1 MAEDNTTDPV
11 GQLGG
16 MSTFLDPAKIEM
28 DVYKPVKAPVNFDIR
43 SLPGGN
49 NVSNPTYA
57 IKDGKSG
64 SAPNFPVKSA
74 SQAARQGSDRNAA
87 LVGAMGAR
95 INSLEDRNQYAK
107 VYSYDSG
114 KDGAFKARY
123 KAYGQETYDKVGF
136 HPLMDN
142 ETWFNANTTGWDDF
156 KRMATH
162 SAWPLMSQG
171 FMDPIK
177 SYASFFGNG
186 GDIMG
191 DTGAAMNYE
200 DYSDIGYSTKGGFS
214 GFTTNLLQSAAYSV
228 GILAEGAI
236 EGALIGAAV
245 GAAEGG
251 LPAIPG
257 AVVGG
262 ATGLLKGVFRLP
274 GALAK
279 MSQSVGKMA
288 LNLNKAA
295 NLSEA
300 KNMFLGAGKSM
311 GNFFNPLE
319 NTSQAAMQYV
329 FNNPDDLSNLARTAK
344 TAGAFWHDAKNLNMA
359 LSEGRLE
366 GGMAEN
372 RVYDKLYNDHYN
384 TFGEAPDDA
393 TQQKMREQAK
403 DANLFNTTANSL
415 LVYYS
420 NKLVFPSITQAKFL
434 KGAPKL
440 GFGNVV
446 GKVGD
451 EFQLVYTP
459 AKNVT
464 DAVYTAEKISL
475 GNALKGFTKPSI
487 YGRVGLNYFKKNLM
501 EGFQEVGQ
509 EALAKYTEDYYTKTY
524 YDPAAKNF
532 QYAMAAINSQVSTQ
546 GAETFLSGF
555 AMGSILQAPSTIG
568 KYLSV
573 GYNKYYKNR
582 DNYDEHV
589 QNLESDVNMIKD
601 SLNTMYKNGQ
611 YFFDPRLGNYVNQT
625 LIGKSMSDPDKTKNE
640 IKDDEFTAFTSAVIT
655 SLRTGTFDMFLN
667 NFASYKQASPKDI
680 EEAWNLEQGQ
690 GEKAL
695 QSIDKAIT
703 NAKIISNRYN
713 EAKRKM
719 KNMLNLSNY
728 EENSE
733 EYKQAQ
739 LFNEAYEAGLSNL
752 TFLQAAFDDNL
763 GRLNSLY
770 KMLGDVKALQNVS
783 STNITNLTD
792 PNKLN
797 RDIQMLQTEIE
808 AAEGYIDPSAV
819 EQVKEKKLLLS
830 AMTNFQSAQDELLK
844 AFVSNELLKQRKA
857 EMLAEDPSLNEDSV
871 ELQVVNDLLDE
882 YSNGETNPFLE
893 YKESFRELLKTF
905 AGTPEQV
912 LELEKE
918 LLDKDGFDS
927 LFAALLDTHIIKNEN
942 VSLSQYVNLLND
954 PQGFYEHIQRNFE
967 WMKNLYNNKEQ
978 YYLDIINSEIT
989 NIQRNEILNTLA
1001 NQGVY
1006 VDLDEFAAWVE
1017 DHNNLPSYF
1026 IDAPKSMV
1034 INESSILYQDY
1045 VKVFMDAAN
1054 LEEQSPAKNKLD
1066 QKEILDGRINEINDE
1081 RNQKLA
1087 QAKETYNVALKK
1099 AINYTEEELIQKQA
1113 ELASQDVLLNEE
1125 KKKYTAEKELLEKS
1139 IKQIDSANIT
1149 EVQAVYAMALE
1160 NGYISDEIYDSAV
1173 EVALANPETMKLAQ
1187 SVVTKYD
1194 ENESQEIRTAATFIN
1209 VILKPLLQDRV
1220 AEIDE
1225 ILSTSVAE
1233 LPDPK
1238 STKEFAIYQEQVDAI
1253 NKKYD
1258 ELIQNLKNDFAQ
1270 KGVDVNAPKV
1280 VSTTTPY
1287 AEMPKDLRDILDPL
1301 FQEHLDFIEE
1311 SPTLAEVD
1319 PNKYENIRKR
1329 WIETQGAVIND
1340 YNLAKK
1346 KEAEEAA
1353 KKLLEAPV
1361 LKFAPAKITSQTPG
1375 NVLTSL
1381 YDALTKNLEAGS
1393 FVNVEGDTIDLNPEE
1408 IENIKSDL
1416 AALEAYIDARAKAY
1430 TPKTIAENVINQ
1442 IVKSVIDKQAE
1453 LVDVFDENGVKIGRQ
1468 FTDRSETDPLPIRA
1482 TKVAEEVEL
1491 ALLEKDPFL
1500 FNRLEDGA
1508 IQKEFQRALTSE
1520 DIIDSERLN
1529 FFMTAFENKNY
1540 KSFRSKKKLTE
1551 LRKSLEKSFTE
1562 ENLVKTVQRLAFQE
1576 STIAGNVIDALV
1588 RDYLTPAVTGSGF
1601 MEITWDPEAMTKE
1614 AFDALFKPGSG
1625 IISKLRQGVIDG
1637 KFQILSENVKVF
1649 DRALRE
1655 NGVTGEMDLLAIDK
1669 DGNVFIIDIKTGKKS
1684 NWEAFGSGAKNDKEV
1699 NYRAQQSIY
1708 RNLFY
1713 NMSGIMPVKIG
1724 LLPLAVE
1731 TDIDGKVLSVNK
1743 ATIVSEDQN
1752 IIKLEDS
1759 SDTEDTEDLEF
1770 LPDTIE
1776 LEYLPEVENYGITP
1790 IAPAESI
1797 STVTEGETVVPPIE
1811 IEKTIPSAD
1820 LSKLSLQ
1827 DNLNKP
1833 VIYNGK
1839 TGKLIVLDDG
1849 VFGIELDASDEVT
1862 NLQIIL
1868 EALNAD
1874 LVVETGEFGNPTQ
1887 AAEIK
1892 KAIRQVEADIA
1903 DKSKSKRV
1911 IELTNNML
1919 PVKDG
1924 SVLLSSVGLTPVT
1937 AIENIGQVSVISN
1950 EAIDAKFDSPS
1961 EKTATI
1967 NGIKYTVNR
1976 NDLGEIVSLTYG
1988 TNDKAIADIEAE
2000 TKSLSERIQK
2010 LRTKRNEATVE
2021 DKKLLNSQIAQLQIN
2036 IDQLNTKRSKLLDT
2050 NAERTIRGGNANNLI
2065 FALNKLPN
2073 SFQKGHQQKKAID
2086 EKKELKE
2093 ISNLST
2099 SSVVANAID
2108 EILMDQYPESLDRL
2122 IEEGITKV
2130 NTGDLLKITLW
2141 AEESITRLE
2150 QLGFTMLNS
2159 NEAVTDVS
2167 NQINAIRD
2175 LLNDLQIIKL
2185 NKSGKISKRQSKE
2198 LKEIFGSER
2207 KQVPN
2212 RSNVS
2217 ETQVTAGRPAETI
2230 LRPATGAELKE
2241 LVKKAR
2247 TKDADILEGITETKE
2262 KPVASELVS
2271 KINAAKTVQEVDD
2284 IVDKAIIDE
2293 AKNPGTVDVNSAVE
2307 AGNTRKQ
2314 ELLTI
2319 TSLDTIQKGEY
2330 LLSKKDIAG
2339 SPVGTIFVVSSLK
2352 DTGAYIKNLRTG
2364 EGETYTAEEV
2374 SQNFE
2379 KTTEE
2384 AQQMAG
2390 EIEITPI
2397 DAENAAES
2405 AANLADI
2412 EKDDELLNQ
2421 LKGEARETSEDD
2433 LLKQLINN
2441 SNKC

>member
-11 GQLGG
+11 DQLGG

-57 IKDGKSG
+57 IKDGSAG

-95 INSLEDRNQYAK
+95 INSLEDKNQYAK

-257 AVVGG
+257 AAVGG
-262 ATGLLKGVFRLP
+262 ATGLLKGLFRLP

-459 AKNVT
+459 GKKAG

-532 QYAMAAINSQVSTQ
+532 QYAMAAINSQLSTQ

-589 QNLESDVNMIKD
+589 QNLESDVNKIKD

-695 QSIDKAIT
+695 LSIDKAIT

-719 KNMLNLSNY
+719 KNLLNLSNY

-739 LFNEAYEAGLSNL
+739 LFNEAYESGLFNL

-763 GRLNSLY
+763 GRLGSLY
-770 KMLGDVKALQNVS
+770 KMLGDIKALQNVS

-808 AAEGYIDPSAV
+808 AAEGYADPSAV
-819 EQVKEKKLLLS
+819 EQVKEKKLMLS

-871 ELQVVNDLLDE
+871 ELQVVNELLDE

-905 AGTPEQV
+905 AGSPEQV

-1081 RNQKLA
+1081 RNEKLA

-1125 KKKYTAEKELLEKS
+1125 KKKYLAEKELLEKS
-1139 IKQIDSANIT
+1139 IKQIDSKNIT

-1173 EVALANPETMKLAQ
+1173 QVALANPETMQLAQ
-1187 SVVTKYD
+1187 SIVTKYD

-1238 STKEFAIYQEQVDAI
+1238 STKEFAIYQEQVEAI

-1258 ELIQNLKNDFAQ
+1258 ELIQNLKNNFAE
-1270 KGVDVNAPKV
+1270 KGVDIDAPKT
-1280 VSTTTPY
+1280 VSTTTSY
-1287 AEMPKDLRDILDPL
+1287 NDMPKDLRDILDPL

-1381 YDALTKNLEAGS
+1381 YDVLTKNLDAGS
-1393 FVNVEGDTIDLNPEE
+1393 FVNSKGETVDLSPEE

-1453 LVDVFDENGVKIGRQ
+1453 LVDVFDENDVKIGRQ

-1491 ALLEKDPFL
+1491 ALLQKDPFM
-1500 FNRLEDGA
+1500 FNRLEDGS

-1551 LRKSLEKSFTE
+1551 LRQSLERSFTE

-1576 STIAGNVIDALV
+1576 STIAGNAIDALV

-1601 MEITWDPEAMTKE
+1601 MEVTWNPEVMTKE

-1625 IISKLRQGVIDG
+1625 IMSKLRQGVIDG
-1637 KFQILSENVKVF
+1637 EFQILSENVKVF

-1669 DGNVFIIDIKTGKKS
+1669 DGNVFIIDIKTGKES
-1684 NWEAFGSGAKNDKEV
+1684 NWKAFGSGAKNDKEV

-1724 LLPLAVE
+1724 LLPLAIE

-1743 ATIVSEDQN
+1743 ASIV
-1752 IIKLEDS
+1752 LEN
-1759 SDTEDTEDLEF
+1759 EN
-1770 LPDTIE
+1770 TIE

-1790 IAPAESI
+1790 IAPAET
-1797 STVTEGETVVPPIE
+1797 TVTEATGETAVPPVK
-1811 IEKTIPSAD
+1811 IEKTIPPAD

-1839 TGKLIVLDDG
+1839 TGKLVVLDDG
-1849 VFGIELDASDEVT
+1849 VFGVELDASDEVT

-1874 LVVETGEFGNPTQ
+1874 LVVETGEFGNPAQ

-1892 KAIRQVEADIA
+1892 KAISQIKADIA
-1903 DKSKSKRV
+1903 DKSKSKKV

-1924 SVLLSSVGLTPVT
+1924 SVLLSNVGLTPVT
-1937 AIENIGQVSVISN
+1937 IIENIGQIVVVNN
-1950 EAIDAKFDSPS
+1950 ESIDAKFDSPS

-1976 NDLGEIVSLTYG
+1976 NDLGEIVSLSYR

-2000 TKSLSERIQK
+2000 TKDLSERIQK
-2010 LRTKRNEATVE
+2010 LRAKRNEVTVE

-2050 NAERTIRGGNANNLI
+2050 NAERTVRGGNANNLI

-2099 SSVVANAID
+2099 SSVVASAID

-2122 IEEGITKV
+2122 IEQGITKV
-2130 NTGDLLKITLW
+2130 NSGDLLKITLW

-2212 RSNVS
+2212 RTSVP

-2247 TKDADILEGITETKE
+2247 TKDADILEGITKTKE

-2307 AGNTRKQ
+2307 AGTARKQ

-2330 LLSKKDIAG
+2330 LLSKKDMAG

-2352 DTGAYIKNLRTG
+2352 DNGAYIKNLRTG

-2397 DAENAAES
+2397 DTENAAES

-2412 EKDDELLNQ
+2412 EKDDELLNK
-2421 LKGEARETSEDD
+2421 LKEEAKGTSEDD
-2433 LLKQLINN
+2433 LLNQLINN

>member
-2352 DTGAYIKNLRTG
+2352 DRKS
-2364 EGETYTAEEV
+2364 V
-2374 SQNFE
+2374 V
-2379 KTTEE
+2379 
-2384 AQQMAG
+2384 
-2390 EIEITPI
+2390 
-2397 DAENAAES
+2397 
-2405 AANLADI
+2405 
-2412 EKDDELLNQ
+2412 
-2421 LKGEARETSEDD
+2421 
-2433 LLKQLINN
+2433 
-2441 SNKC
+2441 